1 MSRLH
6 QEFARL
12 YLPTVPDAPGT
23 PGAPAGATAL
33 AALEPAQDASGRV
46 RALVIEVARP
56 AQWAPLSALWRGVQ
70 TDLGWPAPAIAVNG
84 VDGLQLWFSVAEA
97 VPLAQAQACVAGL
110 RQRYLGDGRDGQVAA
125 WPPVAPLA
133 APRWLSVPVLRE
145 PSQAWSA
152 FVAPDLAAIF
162 EDTPWLDLPPG
173 AEGQASLLARCASV
187 TPVQW
192 QLAMASWSP
201 AAGPAPTP
209 QAAAATAAPGTPEA
223 APAAPTASPAAAQAR
238 AFLLRVMDDET
249 LPWAQRIEAAKA
261 LLAAG

>member
-1 MSRLH
+1 MNRLR

-12 YLPTVPDAPGT
+12 YLSTWSGAPG
-23 PGAPAGATAL
+23 AL
-33 AALEPAQDASGRV
+33 DDAADAAALQPTEDADGRV

-56 AQWAPLSALWRGVQ
+56 AQWPPLAGLWRGVQ
-70 TDLGWPAPAIAVNG
+70 ADLGWPAPAIAVNG
-84 VDGLQLWFSVAEA
+84 VDGLQLWFSLAEA
-97 VPLAQAQACVAGL
+97 MPLSQAQACVAGL
-110 RQRYLGDGRDGQVAA
+110 RRRYLAELRDPQMAA

-133 APRWLSVPVLRE
+133 RPRWLSVPVLRE
-145 PSQAWSA
+145 ASQAWSA

-187 TPVQW
+187 TPAQW
-192 QLAMASWSP
+192 H
-201 AAGPAPTP
+201 
-209 QAAAATAAPGTPEA
+209 AAAAGWSLVASDTPTSATTVEA
-223 APAAPTASPAAAQAR
+223 VAPAASSAAAQAR
-238 AFLLRVMDDET
+238 AFLLRVMEDET

>member
-12 YLPTVPDAPGT
+12 YLPTAPGV
-23 PGAPAGATAL
+23 PAEVTEL
-33 AALEPAQDASGRV
+33 AALEPTEDPGGRV
-46 RALVIEVARP
+46 RALVVEVARP
-56 AQWAPLSALWRGVQ
+56 AQWAPLAGLWRGVQ
-70 TDLGWPAPAIAVNG
+70 ADLGWPAPAIAVNG
-84 VDGLQLWFSVAEA
+84 VDGLQLWFSLAEA

-110 RQRYLGDGRDGQVAA
+110 RRRYLAELRDPHLTA
-125 WPPVAPLA
+125 WPPAAPLA
-133 APRWLSVPVLRE
+133 RPRWLSVPVLRE
-145 PSQAWSA
+145 ASQAWSA

-173 AEGQASLLARCASV
+173 AEGQASLLARCSSI

-192 QLAMASWSP
+192 QAAMASL
-201 AAGPAPTP
+201 GPA
-209 QAAAATAAPGTPEA
+209 GSD
-223 APAAPTASPAAAQAR
+223 APAASSQPAIPAPVASATPAATPAAAQAR
-238 AFLLRVMDDET
+238 AFLLRVMEDET

>member
-12 YLPTVPDAPGT
+12 YLPAAPTAPG
-23 PGAPAGATAL
+23 ALAEATEL
-33 AALEPAQDASGRV
+33 AALAPSEDAFGQV

-70 TDLGWPAPAIAVNG
+70 ADFGWPAPAIAVNG
-84 VDGLQLWFSVAEA
+84 VDGLQLWFSLAQP
-97 VPLAQAQACVAGL
+97 VPHGQAQACVAGL
-110 RQRYLGDGRDGQVAA
+110 RRRYLAVLRDGQVAA
-125 WPPVAPLA
+125 WPPAATLAP
-133 APRWLSVPVLRE
+133 PRWLSVPVLRE
-145 PSQAWSA
+145 ASGAWSA

-173 AEGQASLLARCASV
+173 AEGQASLLARSGSIA
-187 TPVQW
+187 PAQW
-192 QLAMASWSP
+192 QAAMASLAAEFSESPMHAAPPGLAPAAAAEGTATDRHSP
-201 AAGPAPTP
+201 AAT
-209 QAAAATAAPGTPEA
+209 
-223 APAAPTASPAAAQAR
+223 QAR
-238 AFLLRVMDDET
+238 AFLLRVMEDES

>member
-12 YLPTVPDAPGT
+12 FLPAAPIE
-23 PGAPAGATAL
+23 AAEL
-33 AALEPAQDASGRV
+33 AALEPAADTTGHV
-46 RALVIEVARP
+46 RALVLEVARP
-56 AQWAPLSALWRGVQ
+56 AQWAPLAQLWRGVQ
-70 TDLGWPAPAIAVNG
+70 ADFGWPAPAIAVNG
-84 VDGLQLWFSVAEA
+84 VDGLQLWFSVAQA
-97 VPLAQAQACVAGL
+97 VPPSQAQACVGGL
-110 RQRYLGDGRDGQVAA
+110 RRRYLAELRDAQVAA

-133 APRWLSVPVLRE
+133 QPSWLSVPVLRE
-145 PSQAWSA
+145 ASGAWSA

-187 TPVQW
+187 TPGQW
-192 QLAMASWSP
+192 QLAMSSLGPAASDAPSAAAPAHGLVP
-201 AAGPAPTP
+201 AAGAIPA
-209 QAAAATAAPGTPEA
+209 
-223 APAAPTASPAAAQAR
+223 ASPAAAQAR
-238 AFLLRVMDDET
+238 AFLLRVMEDET